1 MENVGSE
8 VQRLQQLAGLRL
20 IQNGSF
26 GEQDTQT
33 PAIPEIIVAPMGNM
47 PVIKDL
53 VVDMSSFWNHL
64 EAVEPYVST
73 VRDKSQNE
81 SFTNT

>member
-1 MENVGSE
+1 MLVVKCKVATSGAATDSE
-8 VQRLQQLAGLRL
+8 REFWEA
-20 IQNGSF
+20 S
-26 GEQDTQT
+26 T
-33 PAIPEIIVAPMGNM
+33 PKLPHAIPEIIVAPMGNM

-64 EAVEPYVST
+64 EAVVT
-73 VRDKSQNE
+73 LVLVRDKSQNE

>member
-1 MENVGSE
+1 MLKCKVATVSGAATDSK
-8 VQRLQQLAGLRL
+8 R
-20 IQNGSF
+20 SF
-26 GEQDTQT
+26 EAKTH
-33 PAIPEIIVAPMGNM
+33 PKPSAIPEIIVAPMNM

-64 EAVEPYVST
+64 RRLSPTLVL

-81 SFTNT
+81 SFANT